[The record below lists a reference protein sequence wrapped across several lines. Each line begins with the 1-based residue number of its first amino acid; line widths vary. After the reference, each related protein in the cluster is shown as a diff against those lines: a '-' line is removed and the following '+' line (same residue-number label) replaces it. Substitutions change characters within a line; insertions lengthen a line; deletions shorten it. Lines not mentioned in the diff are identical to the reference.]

1 MARKGFSLIEL
12 LVVIAVLSL
21 LVSLVSA
28 SIRMGRQY
36 SEALVCAGHL
46 RQLSLAADIYT
57 QNHDTL
63 PYGFFDDTPEY
74 PPGGPVGD
82 NVYDWAGWWWF
93 HFMYDS
99 LGNPL
104 ESDSSIWCPSRFLLG
119 SPSITR
125 NALISNYGANFSLF
139 KVNDPSPEAD
149 YEGTPIRPE
158 RLKQPA
164 QTPLFLDSG
173 YAWITWHGAKRDP
186 SADFPMTKRIGS
198 FYIPGLPVN
207 GFRDINPD
215 QLADA
220 LNGRHLN
227 HTINVVFADGHTE
240 REPVDTFI
248 IEDSETG
255 LPCYS
260 PLIWSSKY

>member
-21 LVSLVSA
+21 LASLVST
-28 SIRMGRQY
+28 SLRKGRQY
-36 SEALVCAGHL
+36 SEAVVCAGNL
-46 RQLSLAADIYT
+46 KQLSLASQIYV
-57 QNHDTL
+57 QNNDTL
-63 PYGFFDDTPEY
+63 PYGFFDNTPDR

-99 LGNPL
+99 LSNPL
-104 ESDSSIWCPSRFLLG
+104 DLDGSLWCPSRFVLG
-119 SPSITR
+119 NSSITK
-125 NALISNYGANFSLF
+125 NVLIGNYGANFSLF
-139 KVNDPSPEAD
+139 KVNDPSPDAE
-149 YEGTPIRPE
+149 YQGIPIRPDIL
-158 RLKQPA
+158 RQPA
-164 QTPLFLDSG
+164 RTPLFLDSG
-173 YAWITWHGAKRDP
+173 YAWVTWHSAKQDP
-186 SADFPMTKRIGS
+186 SADFPMIKRIGS

-207 GFRDINPD
+207 KLRDVDPD
-215 QLADA
+215 QLEDA

-240 REPVDTFI
+240 RNPAETFI

-260 PLIWSSKY
+260 PLIWSSK